1 MYRVVVSGSFSS
13 AHYLRGYKGKCEKLH
28 GHNWKIE
35 VEVEGEELDKKGLL
49 IDFKKLKKILNNIL
63 NELDHRNLN
72 EVPYFKKKNPS
83 SENIAFYV
91 YKKMKEKIKGLKI
104 VSVSCWEKEDSKAI
118 FIP

>member
-49 IDFKKLKKILNNIL
+49 IDFKKLKKILKNMDRFIL
-63 NELDHRNLN
+63 LFCNLH
-72 EVPYFKKKNPS
+72 PLHF
-83 SENIAFYV
+83 
-91 YKKMKEKIKGLKI
+91 
-104 VSVSCWEKEDSKAI
+104 
-118 FIP
+118 